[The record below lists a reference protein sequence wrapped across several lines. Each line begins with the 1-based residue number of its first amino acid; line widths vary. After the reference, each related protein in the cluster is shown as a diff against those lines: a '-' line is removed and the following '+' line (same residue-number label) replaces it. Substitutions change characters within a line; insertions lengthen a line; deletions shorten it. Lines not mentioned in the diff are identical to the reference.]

1 MVFSFQETADFL
13 ALAAMV
19 YLMWP
24 TNIRKYFA
32 EPSMSLLADMDG
44 EMHVD
49 VAEEDTDNP
58 FAVNPGASD
67 L

>member
-1 MVFSFQETADFL
+1 
-13 ALAAMV
+13 
-19 YLMWP
+19 MWP